1 MKGKILVLFLL
12 FFSLGAEEPLPTEVQ
27 IDLSR
32 SSRDKLLYARK
43 QGWDLSQET
52 KAPKKEKKPSLIE
65 FTAIAGADSQ
75 NSSKNSVNPLR
86 KDMSE
91 QERCKRM
98 DRLNDINRNIHPPG
112 KRSQS
117 VR

>member
-1 MKGKILVLFLL
+1 MKRAILGLSLL
-12 FFSLGAEEPLPTEVQ
+12 FFSLEAEEPLPSEIQ

-52 KAPKKEKKPSLIE
+52 KAPVKEKEPALIE
-65 FTAIAGADSQ
+65 FGATAGADPL
-75 NSSKNSVNPLR
+75 NSSDNSVNTFR

-91 QERCKRM
+91 QERCRRM
-98 DRLNDINRNIHPPG
+98 DRLNDINRNLHPP
-112 KRSQS
+112 
-117 VR
+117 VRK